1 MLMPKRKKVFYFIAF
16 ITPALALFLFFFI
29 IPFVQGIMV
38 SFTNWD
44 GITQKAPISMSKI
57 EFEETILNNIENP
70 KDLEFV
76 MSIYTLDEN
85 SGMYSRL
92 SVTGW
97 NRFKL
102 ERIVKKTGYEPSR
115 YKFVGFQNYVDMF
128 DSKKDTTFTP
138 RFYTRYLFRASASL
152 PGEISN
158 KDFTKN
164 LTKRIEDTEERA
176 LVENSYR
183 FENGVYVLDEKLD
196 EDMLID
202 SLLEE
207 PGLDEDEMY
216 DIIDDLEDAG
226 RGNETVDIPTMIS
239 ELTGI
244 ENLTE
249 NERNE
254 LKARVETLFEIY
266 GLKRVMAENMYER
279 VFAMGVVGFTIFFA
293 FFNVL
298 GANLLALLL
307 ALALDTKMKS
317 RNVLRSIF
325 FLPNVLSLVIVAS
338 IWKFIFVRVLPHVTG
353 IQIWLSDPKLAPWL
367 LVVVSV
373 WQSCGYLM
381 IIYLAGL
388 QSVPE
393 DILEAASIDGAN
405 ATKKFFNVKLPLLL
419 PAMTISLFYSIAN
432 SLKSF
437 DIIFA
442 LQGSTSYAT
451 DTTPVVLDIYLEAFV
466 KNNQGYATAKAV
478 VLCLLIIFVSGIQLT
493 LMKRREVQQ

>member
-1 MLMPKRKKVFYFIAF
+1 MLMPRRKKIFYFIAF
-16 ITPALALFLFFFI
+16 ITPALALFMFFFI

-44 GITQKAPISMSKI
+44 GITQKAPISMTKA
-57 EFEETILNNIENP
+57 EFEESILNKIEKP
-70 KDLEFV
+70 EDREFV
-76 MSIYTLDEN
+76 LSIYDLDEN
-85 SGMYSRL
+85 AGMYSRL

-97 NRFKL
+97 DRFKL
-102 ERIVKKTGYEPSR
+102 ERIVKKTGYEPAR
-115 YKFVGFQNYVDMF
+115 YKSVGFQNYVNMF

-138 RFYTRYLFRASASL
+138 RFYTKYLFRASASL
-152 PGEISN
+152 PKEISK
-158 KDFTKN
+158 KDFANN
-164 LTKRIEDTEERA
+164 LTKRIEDSEEKA
-176 LVENSYR
+176 QVESSYR
-183 FENGVYVLDEKLD
+183 FENGVYILNENLD

-202 SLLEE
+202 SLLDEY
-207 PGLDEDEMY
+207 GLDEDEMY
-216 DIIDDLEDAG
+216 DIIDELEDAG
-226 RGNETVDIPTMIS
+226 LAKEEVAIPALING
-239 ELTGI
+239 LTGI
-244 ENLTE
+244 EELSE
-249 NERNE
+249 AERNE
-254 LKARVETLFEIY
+254 LNSRVETLFKIY
-266 GLKRVMAENMYER
+266 ELKSVMAENMYER
-279 VFAMGVVGFTIFFA
+279 VFVMGVIGFTIFFA

-298 GANLLALLL
+298 GANLVALLL

-317 RNVLRSIF
+317 KNVLRSIF

-353 IQIWLSDPKLAPWL
+353 IQVWLSDPKLAPWL
-367 LVVVSV
+367 LVIVSV

-393 DILEAASIDGAN
+393 DILEAASIDGAS
-405 ATKKFFNVKLPLLL
+405 AVKKFFNVKLPLLL

-478 VLCLLIIFVSGIQLT
+478 VLCLLIIVVSGIQLT
-493 LMKRREVQQ
+493 IMKRREVQQ